1 MAMKTVQ
8 VRLTPEQLESIDRQ
22 VRAGKYQS
30 RSEAIR
36 DYIRKAELFEALEA
50 FRRLAERAGLREEE
64 IWQDPEA
71 IRKALFEEMFAE
83 AR

>member
-8 VRLTPEQLESIDRQ
+8 IRLTPQQLESIDQ
-22 VRAGKYQS
+22 KVREGKYQS

-36 DYIRKAELFEALEA
+36 DYIRKAEFFEALLE
-50 FRRLAERAGLREEE
+50 FRRLMSEAGLSEEE
-64 IWQDPEA
+64 IWADDGS
-71 IRKALFEEMFAE
+71 IRRAVYERLFGR